1 MPSIVTMTG
10 PGTATITDDAAAAI
24 ILQNTQQLFWNTKI
38 FAALAQINNSL
49 QTIKDNSKVTAKA
62 TADLQIAIASV
73 ATATSSATVI
83 KAAEASSNIKKNN
96 FDMAVTKATL
106 VKTGQEVP
114 VEPPMVTQ
122 LTEVVKDSMTMNA
135 AAVAEGAITNFVTTQ
150 AASIATWL
158 IETEV
163 YRGIVEYVKRAK
175 DTLLGALFPP
185 SPAAV
190 QSAAKVMAGD
200 PTPPT
205 MA

>member
-150 AASIATWL
+150 AASIATW
-158 IETEV
+158 IVQTEV
-163 YRGIVEYVKRAK
+163 YRGATEFLKRAK
-175 DTLLGALFPP
+175 DTLVNAIFPP
-185 SPAAV
+185 TPAAI

>member
-1 MPSIVTMTG
+1 MPSVVTMTG
-10 PGTATITDDAAAAI
+10 PGTATVTDDAAVAI
-24 ILQNTQQLFWNTKI
+24 GLQTTMQTAWNAKI

-49 QTIKDNSKVTAKA
+49 QTIKDNSKITAKA

-96 FDMAVTKATL
+96 FDMAVTKAAL

-114 VEPPMVTQ
+114 PETPMVEQIT
-122 LTEVVKDSMTMNA
+122 TTIKDSMTMNA
-135 AAVAEGAITNFVTTQ
+135 AAVAEGAVTNFVTTQ

-158 IETEV
+158 VETEV

-185 SPAAV
+185 TPAAV
-190 QSAAKVMAGD
+190 ESSVKVLAGD